1 MRPCHDPHIL
11 KSFLELQIP
20 ETIQCAMLCAA
31 SNGGTRV
38 SQQAPEISFVIPVY
52 CEEAVLPALHKRLN
66 TVMDQVGAPCEVV
79 FVNDGSSD
87 SSLTVM
93 DSFAA
98 ADARYVIVNL
108 SRNYGHQVAITA
120 GIDHARGNAVI
131 TLDADLQDPPE
142 VALQMIERWQEGYHI
157 VLARRLARDGET
169 AFKRASANLFYRAL
183 RRLSSVDQPLDV
195 GDFRLLDRSVVDSL
209 RAMPEQDRYIRGMI
223 SWVGFRTAEVT
234 FRRDERAGGESK
246 YGLRAMTRLATNG
259 LLGFSDIPL
268 RLALWFGMIVSVVAL
283 AFGAY
288 IVLNW
293 LLNSELVEGWAST
306 VVILTTL
313 GGIQLLML
321 GIVGLYIGRIHN
333 EVKRRPLYF
342 VNAQHSLTRRRF
354 KFQKTSKSLAG
365 GGEEGGGGAAQRRRA
380 SSSAR
385 KG

>member
-1 MRPCHDPHIL
+1 VAKH
-11 KSFLELQIP
+11 
-20 ETIQCAMLCAA
+20 
-31 SNGGTRV
+31 V
-38 SQQAPEISFVIPVY
+38 PEISFVIPVY
-52 CEEAVLPALHKRLN
+52 CEEAVLPALNARLN
-66 TVMDQVGAPCEVV
+66 AVIDRLDVPCEVV
-79 FVNDGSSD
+79 LVNDGSTD
-87 SSLTVM
+87 NSLAIM
-93 DSFAA
+93 DDIA
-98 ADARYVIVNL
+98 ADDPRYVIVNL

-120 GIDHARGNAVI
+120 GIDHARGDAVI

-142 VALQMIERWQEGYHI
+142 AAVEMIERWREGYHI

-169 AFKRASANLFYRAL
+169 AFKRASANLFYRGL

-195 GDFRLLDRSVVDSL
+195 GDFRLMDRCVVDSL
-209 RAMPEQDRYIRGMI
+209 RAMPEQDRYLRGMI
-223 SWVGFRTAEVT
+223 SWVGFRSTEVT
-234 FRRDERAGGESK
+234 FNRDERAAGETK

-259 LLGFSDIPL
+259 MLGFSDIPL

-288 IVLNW
+288 IVVNW
-293 LLNSELVEGWAST
+293 LLNSQLVEGWAST

-342 VNAQHSLTRRRF
+342 VNTQHSLTRRHASDQR
-354 KFQKTSKSLAG
+354 SLKSLSG
-365 GGEEGGGGAAQRRRA
+365 GGEDGGGGASHSKTAGPVV
-380 SSSAR
+380 R

>member
-1 MRPCHDPHIL
+1 MGGACVTR
-11 KSFLELQIP
+11 
-20 ETIQCAMLCAA
+20 AA
-31 SNGGTRV
+31 
-38 SQQAPEISFVIPVY
+38 PLISFVVPVY
-52 CEEAVLPALHKRLN
+52 CEEAVLPALNKRLN
-66 TVMDQVGAPCEVV
+66 GVMDEVDASCEVV

-87 SSLTVM
+87 NSLAVM
-93 DSFAA
+93 DRIAA
-98 ADARYVIVNL
+98 DDARYVIVNL

-120 GIDHARGNAVI
+120 GIDHARGSAVI

-142 VALQMIERWQEGYHI
+142 VALQMIERWLDGYHI

-169 AFKRASANLFYRAL
+169 AFKRATANLFYRGL

-209 RAMPEQDRYIRGMI
+209 RAMPEQDRYLRGMI
-223 SWVGFRTAEVT
+223 SWVGFRSTEVT

-246 YGLRAMTRLATNG
+246 YGLRSMIRLATNG
-259 LLGFSDIPL
+259 LLGFSDVPL
-268 RLALWFGMIVSVVAL
+268 RLALWFGMFVSLVAL

-288 IVLNW
+288 IVFNW
-293 LLNSELVEGWAST
+293 LLNSQLVEGWAST

-342 VNAQHSLTRRRF
+342 VNAQHSLTSR
-354 KFQKTSKSLAG
+354 QLDVQNPSNSLSG
-365 GGEEGGGGAAQRRRA
+365 GGEEGGGGVAQRNRA
-380 SSSAR
+380 GSSAR

>member
-1 MRPCHDPHIL
+1 MT
-11 KSFLELQIP
+11 Q
-20 ETIQCAMLCAA
+20 ET
-31 SNGGTRV
+31 
-38 SQQAPEISFVIPVY
+38 PEISFVIPVY
-52 CEEAVLPALHKRLN
+52 CEEAVLAALNTRLN
-66 TVMDQVGAPCEVV
+66 SVMDRLDVACEVV
-79 FVNDGSSD
+79 FVNDGSTD
-87 SSLTVM
+87 NSLAIM
-93 DSFAA
+93 DKIAA
-98 ADARYVIVNL
+98 EDARYVIVNL

-142 VALQMIERWQEGYHI
+142 VTLEMIERWQEGYHI

-169 AFKRASANLFYRAL
+169 AFKRATANLFYRGL

-209 RAMPEQDRYIRGMI
+209 RAMPEQDRYLRGMI
-223 SWVGFRTAEVT
+223 SWVGFRSIEVT

-246 YGLRAMTRLATNG
+246 YGLRAMIRLATNG
-259 LLGFSDIPL
+259 LLGFSDVPL

-293 LLNSELVEGWAST
+293 VLNSELVEGWAST

-342 VNAQHSLTRRRF
+342 VNAQHSLTRRQF
-354 KFQKTSKSLAG
+354 NLQKPSNSLP
-365 GGEEGGGGAAQRRRA
+365 GGEEVGGGGAAQRKRA
-380 SSSAR
+380 GSSAR